1 MWEGGGKSLAF
12 QTKEIPTISSSSFST
27 DKNQSSP
34 SDYNEDGLNGLSD
47 LTPTKPVPIEY
58 NIKGGL
64 DALPDIVHADIM
76 ESLARGERG
85 KEDVLQYARTSKTIG
100 RASEIYRNDITDGL
114 RIGTVARPIRNKS
127 WRSGQEHAIAHDLI
141 EIFKKVGDRQILEQY
156 EGYYLIEICDRLLNE
171 FTTPLEKAR
180 LCHFLAFAVQ
190 NEPTEQ
196 TGAKEVLQI
205 MQKFG
210 FVKLSYYG
218 FEIEEEALSDFPIY
232 DRMMLCLD
240 IEQLSVIGG
249 NFCDVGRTS
258 IYTRGSSLNKLED
271 GGFNTEI
278 HKLSS
283 DEQADILC
291 RYLSLS
297 ISERPY
303 YINTISNFGILD
315 RDQRTMDSKIL
326 DKVSPDK
333 KNELLGYIIVLARN
347 CCQDG
352 FVGIEELIR
361 VLEYSGFIGETEQ
374 DLLNELSDRI
384 GIQIRVCI
392 KIADNALNVISER
405 LFKEKKFAEAIWLH
419 DFRYKINKER
429 RMVEFISI

>member
-34 SDYNEDGLNGLSD
+34 SDYNIEDGLNGLSD

-171 FTTPLEKAR
+171 FTTPLEKVR

-190 NEPTEQ
+190 NEPTKQ

-210 FVKLSYYG
+210 FVKLSDCR

-240 IEQLSVIGG
+240 IEQLSVI
-249 NFCDVGRTS
+249 
-258 IYTRGSSLNKLED
+258 
-271 GGFNTEI
+271 
-278 HKLSS
+278 
-283 DEQADILC
+283 
-291 RYLSLS
+291 
-297 ISERPY
+297 
-303 YINTISNFGILD
+303 
-315 RDQRTMDSKIL
+315 
-326 DKVSPDK
+326 
-333 KNELLGYIIVLARN
+333 
-347 CCQDG
+347 
-352 FVGIEELIR
+352 
-361 VLEYSGFIGETEQ
+361 
-374 DLLNELSDRI
+374 
-384 GIQIRVCI
+384 
-392 KIADNALNVISER
+392 
-405 LFKEKKFAEAIWLH
+405 
-419 DFRYKINKER
+419 
-429 RMVEFISI
+429 